1 MAAGLRVYKENGS
14 LLLDTE
20 KITYGLLKS
29 GYLSQLT
36 TWPRLFYRS
45 DNLDPNDPSSYQEGN
60 PRDPVFG
67 FSVNGAVAPIVF
79 ITGPGSTSGA
89 SKSGD
94 VTSFYY
100 LGADASTKFYYFDT
114 MRNTET
120 GAGLKCFSQGGEL
133 TFNSLQYP
141 LNIIAS
147 VQAPLPGPTIPNTSG
162 QRFSPYAG
170 GSVSVSSSNGPL
182 AEVLV
187 PISGGE
193 FAASITFTRSCG
205 FSGDRP
211 YPYLCGLQEGA
222 YGVSGGVRF
231 MFRLGGRTTEYLR
244 VGANTFLDLPTDRY
258 PTALV
263 IRTETL
269 PFPFN

>member
-29 GYLSQLT
+29 GYLTQLT
-36 TWPRLFYRS
+36 VWPRLFHKS
-45 DNLDPNDPSSYQEGN
+45 AQLDPNDPSSYQESN

-67 FSVNGAVAPIVF
+67 FSVTGAVAPIVF

-114 MRNTET
+114 MRDAGA
-120 GAGLKCFSQGGEL
+120 GAGLKCFSQDGEL

-141 LNIIAS
+141 LNIVSS
-147 VQAPLPGPTIPNTSG
+147 VQAPPPGPVIPNTSG
-162 QRFSPYAG
+162 QRFAPYEGA
-170 GSVSVSSSNGPL
+170 SISVSSLNGPL
-182 AEVLV
+182 SEVLV
-187 PISGGE
+187 PISAGE

-211 YPYLCGLQEGA
+211 YPYVCGLQEGA

-231 MFRLGGRTTEYLR
+231 MFRLGARTTEYMR
-244 VGANTFLDLPTDRY
+244 VGANTFVDLPVDRF